1 MKAESELNGRLT
13 KAPTKKAK
21 RRTGR
26 AARAVNSDLPTPGSD
41 LPIASIL
48 AILHKWGIHTLGQL
62 AALDKEEL
70 RARLGTDAVRLWERA
85 NGTATRL
92 LKFVQPPESFDE
104 SFEFDHE
111 IETAEPLLFMLRR
124 FLEQLALRLSA
135 IYLVAKELTL
145 VISFSNSRQDESA
158 AVDQQSYERV
168 FKIPQPTNDVDLL
181 FRMLQTH
188 LENFKSEHPIVAVAL
203 TAQPIRPASQQ
214 FGLFETALRNPQQ
227 LYETLARLS
236 ALLGSDRVGTPIK
249 EETHRP
255 DAFRMEPFSWTI
267 DVAPSSSPSPRN
279 GESPSRTGTIAAE
292 TAASTEKKSS
302 RVALRRFRPAAAA
315 SIFTSQDRSASRPT
329 GSWLSQP
336 AGSPSSFYLAD
347 YEQRVISF
355 EGAACVTQVRR
366 HLQSDKIH
374 GQVIDQSGPFL
385 LSGNWW
391 DEKSWARAEWDMQLE
406 NGDLIRAHEDPPC
419 ISAAPAA
426 LDRVPLRLYRPCRS
440 SHSLHSQGYGVTG
453 GTWKV
458 DGIYD

>member
-1 MKAESELNGRLT
+1 MESEL
-13 KAPTKKAK
+13 A
-21 RRTGR
+21 TGR
-26 AARAVNSDLPTPGSD
+26 VRPTGGPDGH
-41 LPIASIL
+41 LTQEIL

-70 RARLGTDAVRLWERA
+70 RARLGAEAVRLWERA

-92 LKFVQPPESFDE
+92 LKFVQPPEAFEE

-111 IETAEPLLFMLRR
+111 IETTEPLLFMLRR

-145 VISFSNSRQDESA
+145 CISFSNSREDESA
-158 AVDQQSYERV
+158 VADQQSYERV
-168 FKIPQPTNDVDLL
+168 FKIPQPTNNVDLL

-255 DAFRMEPFSWTI
+255 DAFRMEPFEWQVGAI
-267 DVAPSSSPSPRN
+267 DPNRPPS
-279 GESPSRTGTIAAE
+279 ED
-292 TAASTEKKSS
+292 EKS
-302 RVALRRFRPAAAA
+302 RVALRRFRPPAN
-315 SIFTSQDRSASRPT
+315 TSVFVSEAR
-329 GSWLSQP
+329 
-336 AGSPSSFYLAD
+336 YL
-347 YEQRVISF
+347 E
-355 EGAACVTQVRR
+355 
-366 HLQSDKIH
+366 SDKIR
-374 GQVIDQSGPFL
+374 GQIVDQSGPFL
-385 LSGNWW
+385 FSGNWW
-391 DEKSWARAEWDMQLE
+391 DEKSWARAEWDMQLDD
-406 NGDLIRAHEDPPC
+406 NSLIRCHESPP
-419 ISAAPAA
+419 SPGYGVAGP
-426 LDRVPLRLYRPCRS
+426 P
-440 SHSLHSQGYGVTG
+440 SQSYGVTG
-453 GTWKV
+453 SAAGAARTWKI